1 MGPAGSE
8 PLGRPPGASRVVLS
22 RVMQPLDASAQGNV
36 HGGVIVGLMGE
47 AGGGAAARHCR
58 TRTVT
63 ATIDSMSFL
72 SPVYVGNLV
81 NVMASLNWVGR
92 SSMEV
97 GVRVEAEDLRTG
109 AITHTASGYLVYVSL
124 GPDGRP
130 QPVPPINPETADDR
144 RRLSEAEA
152 RQHARL
158 ASRKPRSGATG

>member
-1 MGPAGSE
+1 
-8 PLGRPPGASRVVLS
+8 
-22 RVMQPLDASAQGNV
+22 
-36 HGGVIVGLMGE
+36 
-47 AGGGAAARHCR
+47 
-58 TRTVT
+58 VT

-72 SPVYVGNLV
+72 SPVYVGKLV
-81 NVMASLNWVGR
+81 NVVASLNWVGR

-97 GVRVEAEDLRTG
+97 GGRVEAEDLRTG

>member
-1 MGPAGSE
+1 MGPGGSE
-8 PLGRPPGASRVVLS
+8 ALGRPPGASRVVLS
-22 RVMQPLDASAQGNV
+22 RVMQPLDANAQGNV
-36 HGGVIVGLMGE
+36 HGGVILRLMDE
-47 AGGGAAARHCR
+47 AAGVAAARHCR

-63 ATIDSMSFL
+63 ATIDSVSFL
-72 SPVYVGNLV
+72 SPVNVGNLV
-81 NVMASLNWVGR
+81 NVMAALNWVGR

-130 QPVPPINPETADDR
+130 QPVPPLRPETAADR
-144 RRLSEAEA
+144 RRLTEAQA